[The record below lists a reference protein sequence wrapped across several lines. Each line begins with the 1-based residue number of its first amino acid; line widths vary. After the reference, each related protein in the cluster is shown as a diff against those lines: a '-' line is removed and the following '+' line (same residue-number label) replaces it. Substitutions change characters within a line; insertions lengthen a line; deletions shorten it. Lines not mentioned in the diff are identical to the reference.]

1 MDLLDF
7 VDLPVRQVFLVKP
20 VDQAKTVKLVST
32 AFQVNKD
39 LADSLVL
46 MEFPVSLFPATRANK
61 VKRASKA
68 YLENKVNLVFKDLS
82 VQMVH
87 VVILV
92 KRVNVESQT
101 LVFRVNRVDLVTQ
114 ENRANLVSQD
124 AMESK
129 ETLVHVVFK
138 VDPDLSVHQV

>member
-7 VDLPVRQVFLVKP
+7 VDLPVRQVFLVKL
-20 VDQAKTVKLVST
+20 VDLAKTVKLVWT

-68 YLENKVNLVFKDLS
+68 YLENKVNLVFKDPL
-82 VQMVH
+82 VLMDREVT
-87 VVILV
+87 LV

-101 LVFRVNRVDLVTQ
+101 LVYQENRVDPATR
-114 ENRANLVSQD
+114 ENRANLVFQD
-124 AMESK
+124 AME
-129 ETLVHVVFK
+129 
-138 VDPDLSVHQV
+138 